1 MALFSTTS
9 NKLPKKSAEK
19 SAEKPQKNSAKKPA
33 AKPVKKPATKTP
45 AKTAEEKKA
54 AKTPALEAAARGKN
68 LQAAAVRALK
78 TFRLA
83 REKTAQAR
91 AVRRPKKDN
100 TKQEE
105 QENAQIRA
113 YLTDPL
119 DLFAKRGARASASLS
134 SRLSFGRAAAAKPR
148 APQAD
153 APSITGASISATTST
168 STSTSPPASNA
179 QKTHKAAPAK
189 QSLLSPAAASGGRH
203 EITVK
208 DLHKHFGKKHAVNG
222 ISFNIFS
229 GEVVGFLGPN
239 GAGKTTVFYMIVGFL
254 KPNKG
259 SILFDG
265 TDVTKFPMYKRAQA
279 GISYLPQEASVF
291 RQLSVEKN
299 IMAVLQTV
307 RSLSGAERK
316 KRLDFLLDEFG
327 LTALRRQKAYTLSGG
342 ERRRTEIARGMA
354 LNPKFLLLDEP
365 FTGIDPKARY
375 ELKQIIA
382 SLAQQN
388 VGVLIT
394 DHNERDTL
402 SITNRAFIVHDGHI
416 VAAGSHDEIM
426 RNVKVREIYLGE
438 NYS

>member
-1 MALFSTTS
+1 MARVSATS
-9 NKLPKKSAEK
+9 SKLPKKSQEKPARK
-19 SAEKPQKNSAKKPA
+19 SAKQTTAKPA
-33 AKPVKKPATKTP
+33 QEK
-45 AKTAEEKKA
+45 KTAPTLEPFVRARATVKPTAPKA
-54 AKTPALEAAARGKN
+54 AIKRTPHADEKNAQERAAH
-68 LQAAAVRALK
+68 
-78 TFRLA
+78 
-83 REKTAQAR
+83 
-91 AVRRPKKDN
+91 RRKK
-100 TKQEE
+100 KEE

-134 SRLSFGRAAAAKPR
+134 SDFSFGSSLSVGRARAAVSTEHSKAL

-153 APSITGASISATTST
+153 ALTST
-168 STSTSPPASNA
+168 EARTSSA
-179 QKTHKAAPAK
+179 QNTQPAAPVT
-189 QSLLSPAAASGGRH
+189 QGLRSPAPAGGRH
-203 EITVK
+203 EITVR
-208 DLHKHFGKKHAVNG
+208 DLHKHFGKKRAVNG

-307 RSLSGAERK
+307 RTLSGAERK

-382 SLAQQN
+382 SLARQN

-402 SITNRAFIVHDGHI
+402 SITDRAFIVHDGHI